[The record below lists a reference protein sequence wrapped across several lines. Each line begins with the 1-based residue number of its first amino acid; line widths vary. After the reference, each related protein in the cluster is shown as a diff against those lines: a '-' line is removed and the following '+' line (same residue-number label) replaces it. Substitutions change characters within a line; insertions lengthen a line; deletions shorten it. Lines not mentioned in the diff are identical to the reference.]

1 MSNNEE
7 KEFRLRPRKPS
18 VPKGQGESRA
28 WSVAFKRI
36 MHYSRMSRHGAGLK
50 TGGRTGAAPR
60 RRVPGFNAVRC
71 E

>member
-7 KEFRLRPRKPS
+7 KDSSFVPRKPS

-36 MHYSRMSRHGAGLK
+36 MHYSRMSRHGAGVK
-50 TGGRTGAAPR
+50 TGAGQGRAR
-60 RRVPGFNAVRC
+60 RRVPGFNAVR
-71 E
+71 